1 MLLCLPVWT
10 PKRPVCTL
18 SRLKHPALS
27 RNPFALLL
35 VMIVRVSGMLL
46 VARMSRIHGLL
57 GFVVTFPF
65 PLGPAQEEEE
75 DACKDRPG
83 PFWICFL
90 NESWEQEEDTCS
102 PDEPD

>member
-65 PLGPAQEEEE
+65 PPGAGSGGGGGCVQGSP
-75 DACKDRPG
+75 RPLLDM
-83 PFWICFL
+83 FL
-90 NESWEQEEDTCS
+90 E
-102 PDEPD
+102 